1 MTSSHFKVENY
12 AGVILVT
19 FTDNA
24 MLETAVIDQIGKALY
39 DLVETQQHQKLI
51 LDFSYVKSL
60 SSHTLGIL
68 LTLRGKA
75 RAIRGTVRLCGLRP
89 DLMKVFK
96 ITNLDEMFQFHANDI
111 EALAAFG
118 IKVS

>member
-1 MTSSHFKVENY
+1 MPSSHFNVEDY

-19 FTDNA
+19 FTDSA
-24 MLETAVIDQIGKALY
+24 LLETAIIDQIGDALY

-51 LDFSYVKSL
+51 LDFSHVKSL

-68 LTLRGKA
+68 LTLRHQTH
-75 RAIRGTVRLCGLRP
+75 AIKGTVLLCGLRP
-89 DLMKVFK
+89 ELMKVFK
-96 ITNLDEMFQFHANDI
+96 ITNLDEMFQFHADDT

-118 IKVS
+118 IKVK

>member
-1 MTSSHFKVENY
+1 MPSTHFKVEDY

-24 MLETAVIDQIGKALY
+24 MLETAVIDQIGRDLY
-39 DLVETQQHQKLI
+39 DLVEAQQHQKII
-51 LDFSYVKSL
+51 LDFSRVKSL

-75 RAIRGTVRLCGLRP
+75 RAISGTILLCGLRP
-89 DLMKVFK
+89 ELMKVFK
-96 ITNLDEMFQFHANDI
+96 ITNLDEMFQFHTDDT

-118 IKVS
+118 IKIK